1 MPAGNVT
8 AGVDLECCSQ
18 ELVHAGQPGG
28 FSLYQWANTNTQVVS
43 VRPNFDFTG
52 GVTVRLFDVPPDLTG
67 TLTINGSP
75 VTVTTTTPGQNA
87 KLTMDGSTGQQ
98 VTLHITNNTVGKI
111 TIEITKPSVSE
122 LPLTYY
128 LDSGASFD
136 LTPVVLPTPGTY
148 RVSVNPWRANM
159 GTVTISATSP

>member
-1 MPAGNVT
+1 
-8 AGVDLECCSQ
+8 
-18 ELVHAGQPGG
+18 
-28 FSLYQWANTNTQVVS
+28 
-43 VRPNFDFTG
+43 
-52 GVTVRLFDVPPDLTG
+52 
-67 TLTINGSP
+67 
-75 VTVTTTTPGQNA
+75 
-87 KLTMDGSTGQQ
+87 MDGTTGQQ

-122 LPLTYY
+122 LPLTYC